1 VSAWRKTE
9 AGIYAPDEVAGA
21 WERVA
26 KNRYVA
32 HVDMLGMSQLT
43 LLNPKL
49 AWSVVSDMAIALRR
63 VLAISYVVNGRD
75 IKIADH
81 VASFTFSDTVLLFTR
96 GDEAEDLRSIL
107 FACLELFAQL
117 LSRSAPFRIG
127 VAHGLFVFNQDE
139 NAFVGPPLIQAYRLG
154 EEARWL
160 GAVLDEPVAHQASQL
175 EPALQD
181 SRQLDLIVQWSVPV
195 SSGGTRLRS
204 VLAWP
209 RSHRNNFRV
218 KPPISVRTFYQAF
231 VQFFGPLSD
240 LRPKDRA
247 KYKNTVA
254 FVNAMLTM

>member
-1 VSAWRKTE
+1 LLLKPDRFTARPTFYEFGELVRRAAENLDIEFSTEGVKKLRPRIRKTE

-26 KNRYVA
+26 KNPYVA
-32 HVDMLGMSQLT
+32 HVDMLGMSRLT

-49 AWSVVSDMAIALRR
+49 AWSVVSDMVIALRR
-63 VLAISYVVNGRD
+63 VLAISYVVNGRE

-160 GAVLDEPVAHQASQL
+160 GAVLDEPVA
-175 EPALQD
+175 
-181 SRQLDLIVQWSVPV
+181 
-195 SSGGTRLRS
+195 
-204 VLAWP
+204 
-209 RSHRNNFRV
+209 
-218 KPPISVRTFYQAF
+218 KPSTSAAANP
-231 VQFFGPLSD
+231 
-240 LRPKDRA
+240 
-247 KYKNTVA
+247 
-254 FVNAMLTM
+254 